1 MPVVIDTN
9 AFIAALKGAPGAANR
24 QVIRLCLQRRLEP
37 AMGTT
42 LFTEYESVLSRRGLF
57 IDCLLDAGE
66 RAELLV
72 SFLSVSRWVSV
83 YFLWLPNLPDEAD
96 NHLVDLAAAA
106 ASTIIIS
113 NNVRDFD
120 GEQMRFLNINAV
132 TLGDFM
138 ANWEMD

>member
-1 MPVVIDTN
+1 M
-9 AFIAALKGAPGAANR
+9 
-24 QVIRLCLQRRLEP
+24 
-37 AMGTT
+37 
-42 LFTEYESVLSRRGLF
+42 F

-83 YFLWLPNLPDEAD
+83 YFLWRPNLPDEAD

-132 TLGDFM
+132 TPGDFM

>member
-1 MPVVIDTN
+1 M
-9 AFIAALKGAPGAANR
+9 
-24 QVIRLCLQRRLEP
+24 
-37 AMGTT
+37 
-42 LFTEYESVLSRRGLF
+42 F

-66 RAELLV
+66 RVELLD

-83 YFLWLPNLPDEAD
+83 YFLWRPNLPDEAD

-132 TLGDFM
+132 TPGDFM